1 MKHGQAKSG
10 NKICLHLPV
19 LHQNDC
25 ASSHAKMYRGTI
37 MCFIS
42 RKNIRECE
50 LYFFL

>member
-25 ASSHAKMYRGTI
+25 ASSHAKIYASVSYT
-37 MCFIS
+37 FFY
-42 RKNIRECE
+42 KNQ
-50 LYFFL
+50 